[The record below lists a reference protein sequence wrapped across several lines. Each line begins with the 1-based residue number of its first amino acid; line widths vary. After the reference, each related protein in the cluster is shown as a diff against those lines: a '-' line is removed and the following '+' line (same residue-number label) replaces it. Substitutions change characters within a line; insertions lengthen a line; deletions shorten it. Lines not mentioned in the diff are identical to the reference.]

1 MEIKNYKEFCKLL
14 EEPICGGRSKVFQ
27 MKHWE
32 SVIDFQRNNKVGYKI
47 NNIRNIEDYIPHLP
61 RKFVVGTECFKVSYE
76 DAHKAGVYIIHN
88 NDSTYI
94 GSSKD
99 LHNRFREH
107 YCNSRN
113 RCKKT
118 YDILHDNGV
127 FEALWIGEDNVT
139 SQELVDKEQY
149 YLDYYKNIG
158 TYNIVNTRNQCHTF
172 HNKSVVLSTNY
183 TKSDKY
189 RKVVSIRKS
198 LKPIYSNKIKAK
210 ISDIDQINELIV
222 YYDISKITMNYV
234 YFKERSSV
242 EEVIT
247 N

>member
-14 EEPICGGRSKVFQ
+14 EEPVCGGRSKVFQ

-47 NNIRNIEDYIPHLP
+47 NNIRNMEDYIPHLP
-61 RKFVVGTECFKVSYE
+61 RKFVVGTECFKVPYN

-88 NDSTYI
+88 NDNAYI

-107 YCNSRN
+107 YSNLGN
-113 RCKKT
+113 KYKKT
-118 YDILHDNGV
+118 CAILHNNGV

-158 TYNIVNTRNQCHTF
+158 IYNIVNTKNQCHTL
-172 HNKSVVLSTNY
+172 HNKKVVLSTNY
-183 TKSDKY
+183 TKLDKN
-189 RKVVSIRKS
+189 RKIASIRKPF
-198 LKPIYSNKIKAK
+198 KQMYPNKIKVETN
-210 ISDIDQINELIV
+210 DIEKINELIV
-222 YYDISKITMNYV
+222 YYDISKITMKYV
-234 YFKERSSV
+234 YFKERSLTK
-242 EEVIT
+242 EVKT
-247 N
+247 D